1 MTITTTRR
9 FAMLSVTLLGVATV
23 MAGEALRATRAHEG
37 IRVEE
42 VWARAGIAGGNS
54 AAYMRIVNHGGTDD
68 RLVSAAT
75 DVADK
80 VELHR
85 TVMEGDRMTMQP
97 VPAVEVPARG
107 EAVLEPG
114 GLHVMLIGLT
124 RKLEEG
130 DSFPLRL
137 TFEREGTVEL
147 TVEVRKA
154 GAMSHGHDG
163 QMGHGHDAGGTKQGN
178 N

>member
-37 IRVEE
+37 IHVEE

-75 DVADK
+75 DVADT

-124 RKLEEG
+124 RKLGEG

-163 QMGHGHDAGGTKQGN
+163 RMGHGHDAGGAKQGN
-178 N
+178 D